1 MTFHSGFGASLLGFF
16 LLVVLFEPLRCSA
29 PATKSMAAQFPPA
42 IMITEGKTTQGVP
55 YLSGG
60 ISTDERERME
70 ERGKGYNVKLVFAA
84 KKGPF
89 IAGVRLVIEGENGA
103 EIVNLVTD
111 GPWFY
116 IQLPPGV
123 YKLRATFDGQ
133 KKEVRRL
140 AVSKGKRIQ
149 RNLVWDL
156 SDELH

>member
-1 MTFHSGFGASLLGFF
+1 MTFHSGVGASSLRFF
-16 LLVVLFEPLRCSA
+16 LLVVLFDPLRCSA
-29 PATKSMAAQFPPA
+29 PATNSLAAQFPPA
-42 IMITEGKTTQGVP
+42 MMITEGKTAQGFP

-70 ERGKGYNVKLVFAA
+70 EMGKAYNLKLVFAA

-89 IAGVRLVIEGENGA
+89 IAGVRLVIEGEKGA
-103 EIVNLVTD
+103 EIINLVTD

-116 IQLPPGV
+116 IQLPTGV
-123 YKLRATFDGQ
+123 YRLRATFEGQ